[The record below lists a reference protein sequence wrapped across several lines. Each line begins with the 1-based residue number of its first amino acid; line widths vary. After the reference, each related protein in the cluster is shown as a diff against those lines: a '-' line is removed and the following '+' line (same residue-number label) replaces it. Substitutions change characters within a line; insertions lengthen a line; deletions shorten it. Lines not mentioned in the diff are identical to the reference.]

1 MKNQVIE
8 VLDRA
13 HGSKV
18 IEYWKSKGVDTLLME
33 GFNTKSDNTKN
44 RYYGIINDTFGCF
57 SIETIKDTNTEI
69 IELPNA
75 SVDEFTS
82 EQMERAIYL
91 KSKGFGLEDRPFPK
105 PMIVSMFPFGNSAYN
120 AQTRVVVA
128 AGNGYAVGVDYC
140 ESLDDYI
147 KRQKENKLSYT
158 LWKYHQEIPNKVII
172 SKAEIA
178 EKFGVPFDYIKIV
191 D

>member
-8 VLDRA
+8 ALDIE
-13 HGSKV
+13 HGKKV
-18 IEYWKSKGVDTLLME
+18 IEYWKSRGVDTLLN
-33 GFNTKSDNTKN
+33 GDCTRDRKYDI
-44 RYYGIINDTFGCF
+44 RYYGVINNKFDCY
-57 SIETIKDTNTEI
+57 SIEFVYKHNAEI
-69 IELPNA
+69 IELPIEN
-75 SVDEFTS
+75 S
-82 EQMERAIYL
+82 
-91 KSKGFGLEDRPFPK
+91 RPFPK
-105 PMIVSMFPFGNSAYN
+105 PMLVSMFPFGNSAYN
-120 AQTRVVVA
+120 TQTRVVVA

-158 LWKYHQEIPNKVII
+158 LWKYYQEIPNKVII

>member
-13 HGSKV
+13 HGRKV
-18 IEYWKSKGVDTLLME
+18 IEYWKSQGIDTLFME
-33 GFNTKSDNTKN
+33 GFNTKSHNTKN
-44 RYYGIINDTFGCF
+44 RYYGIINDTFSCF
-57 SIETIKDTNTEI
+57 SIKTIKDTNTEI
-69 IELPNA
+69 IELPSDFAN
-75 SVDEFTS
+75 EFTS

-105 PMIVSMFPFGNSAYN
+105 PMLVSMFPFGNSAYN
-120 AQTRVVVA
+120 TQTRVVVA
-128 AGNGYAVGVDYC
+128 AGNGYAVGSDHC

-147 KRQKENKLSYT
+147 NRQKENSLSYT

>member
-8 VLDRA
+8 ALDIE
-13 HGSKV
+13 HGKKV
-18 IEYWKSKGVDTLLME
+18 IEYWKSRGVDTLLN
-33 GFNTKSDNTKN
+33 GDCTRDRKYDI
-44 RYYGIINDTFGCF
+44 RYYGVINNKFDCY
-57 SIETIKDTNTEI
+57 SIEFVYKHNAEI
-69 IELPNA
+69 IELPIEN
-75 SVDEFTS
+75 S
-82 EQMERAIYL
+82 
-91 KSKGFGLEDRPFPK
+91 RPFPK
-105 PMIVSMFPFGNSAYN
+105 PMLVSMFPFGNSAYN
-120 AQTRVVVA
+120 TQTRVVVA

-140 ESLDDYI
+140 ESLYDYI

-158 LWKYHQEIPNKVII
+158 LWKYYQEIPNKVII

>member
-8 VLDRA
+8 VLNKE
-13 HGSKV
+13 HGKKV
-18 IEYWKSKGVDTLLME
+18 IEYWKSRGVDTMAMSGSFTRE
-33 GFNTKSDNTKN
+33 DGEES
-44 RYYGIINDTFGCF
+44 RYYGVIKNDFDCYTL
-57 SIETIKDTNTEI
+57 KLVRRYNAEI
-69 IELPNA
+69 IELPSDFTN
-75 SVDEFTS
+75 ELTS
-82 EQMERAIYL
+82 EQTKKSIDLM
-91 KSKGFGLEDRPFPK
+91 SKGNGLEDRPFPK
-105 PMIVSMFPFGNSAYN
+105 PMLVSMFPFGNSAYN
-120 AQTRVVVA
+120 VKTRVVVA
-128 AGNGYAVGVDYC
+128 AGNGYAVGVDSC

-147 KRQKENKLSYT
+147 KRQKENTLSYT